1 MTTPRSRTTALRSLR
16 PLVLLAVAGLALAA
30 CDTRSPSARAVS
42 NASTKVGIEGLN
54 SPSAEE
60 GHKGLADAVKDV
72 KNLEGTAAEKASA
85 SLLLAQAA
93 MSEGESSAMDATRFE
108 RDVRI
113 GLSELADMGN
123 QWSRANSLAAAAAA
137 FDPAKQIADLSAQ
150 ATEKDRQVA
159 QLRKDRDETQAR
171 VTELRNQA
179 AATLREAQDL
189 HRQAAELAQRASE
202 LSAREG
208 VGLIEQSTNLRRQ
221 GDAKVMASEQTATQ
235 ADQVAPR
242 VTELETLAK
251 QFENQKANILKT
263 QETLR
268 ATQAAKRQ
276 EAEEARAAA
285 SAVAA
290 DLQTRT
296 SDLLSLHSGNYTA
309 SFDKAVSAYTR
320 AAGES
325 RKAGSGAGARL
336 TLGSAQLA
344 IAGLQQRN
352 AQLTSSIASAF
363 DTLTQI
369 KPPLPSSSDLSSRA
383 ASLREGH
390 TASLEAAKTALEDA
404 KAAFQG
410 VQVKGAAEKERL
422 EQLVGMLERLSAG
435 EAVNAAPA
443 ATPEEATNESGSET
457 TASPGASADAI
468 PEGAKTLVASA
479 IAAMKEGRWD
489 DVKAMYVVKTD
500 AGRKMLDAA
509 FKANAAGAR
518 VDKAFRSK
526 FNTSFAEA
534 LKAAPGG
541 EMIASAMAQT
551 SQGDLSGIDE
561 TAVKYTRNETG
572 VKIEMGVGMP
582 LQAAEIDG
590 AWKFDGSQLDAMAP
604 AMAMQS
610 QMLDGFVSAQDSFAG
625 RVEAGEFADANAAAM
640 AFMQAM
646 QAAMMG
652 GGGG

>member
-1 MTTPRSRTTALRSLR
+1 MTTPRPSRPRTTALRPLR
-16 PLVLLAVAGLALAA
+16 PLALLAVAGFALAA

-60 GHKGLADAVKDV
+60 GHKGLAEAVQEV
-72 KNLEGTAAEKASA
+72 KNLDGTAAEKASA

-113 GLSELADMGN
+113 GLSELADLGN
-123 QWSRANSLAAAAAA
+123 QWSRNSSLAAAASA
-137 FDPAKQIADLSAQ
+137 FDPAKQIADLSTQ

-221 GDAKVMASEQTATQ
+221 GDAKVMASEQTTTQ

-251 QFENQKANILKT
+251 QYENQKANILKT

-285 SAVAA
+285 SAVAS
-290 DLQTRT
+290 DLQART
-296 SDLLSLHSGNYTA
+296 ADLLSLHASNYTA
-309 SFDKAVSAYTR
+309 AFDKAVSAYTR
-320 AAGES
+320 AAGEA

-336 TLGSAQLA
+336 SLGSAQLSV
-344 IAGLQQRN
+344 AGLQQRN
-352 AQLTSSIASAF
+352 AQLTHSVASAF
-363 DTLTQI
+363 ETLTQI
-369 KPPLPSSSDLSSRA
+369 KPPLPSSSDLSSKA
-383 ASLREGH
+383 ASLRESH
-390 TASLEAAKTALEDA
+390 AASLEAAKTALEDA
-404 KAAFQG
+404 KSAFQG

-422 EQLVGMLERLSAG
+422 EQLVGMLERLAAG

-443 ATPEEATNESGSET
+443 PVAEETAAETATAP
-457 TASPGASADAI
+457 ADSTDGI
-468 PEGAKTLVASA
+468 PQGAKTLVASF
-479 IAAMKEGRWD
+479 IAAIKEGRWD
-489 DVKAMYVVKTD
+489 DVKAMYVVKTE
-500 AGRKMLDAA
+500 AGQKLLDSL
-509 FKANAAGAR
+509 FRANAASIR
-518 VDKAFRSK
+518 MDKAFRSK
-526 FNTSFAEA
+526 FNTPFEDAI
-534 LKAAPGG
+534 KAAPGG
-541 EMIASAMAQT
+541 QMIASGLAQMNQMSRT
-551 SQGDLSGIDE
+551 DIDAS
-561 TAVKYTRNETG
+561 AVKYTKNASGVEIDTG
-572 VKIEMGVGMP
+572 SGTPE
-582 LQAAEIDG
+582 QAAEFDG
-590 AWKFDGSQLDAMAP
+590 VWKFDGAKLDATAP
-604 AMAMQS
+604 ADAAKISMI
-610 QMLDGFVSAQDSFAG
+610 DGFSTMQESLAG

-640 AFMQAM
+640 AFMQSM
-646 QAAMMG
+646 QAVFTG
-652 GGGG
+652 GGGGG